1 MPTRH
6 ALRPTTLILA
16 VAAALPAASALPAFA
31 DPVAWKPFAP
41 GIERASIESP
51 GETAAPFRLAAFRI
65 DLARFEPRA
74 VLAKDHGGP
83 IATAEA
89 LADAT
94 GATLVVN
101 GPFFDERDVPLGLL
115 VSSGRRLRPLRKAD
129 WGVLYVA
136 GGRAALL
143 HTTEWK
149 AAPPERVTFAI
160 QVGPRTVVRGR
171 VQRLKPQVARR
182 AAVCV
187 PPGGT
192 SLVVAATDLGVAES
206 NDLARLMAAPA
217 AEGGLGC
224 ADALMMDGGP
234 SAQLSARAGSTRVEV
249 HGGRGVP
256 AAIGFFERR

>member
-1 MPTRH
+1 MPRRPSLRTP
-6 ALRPTTLILA
+6 ALLLVI
-16 VAAALPAASALPAFA
+16 AAALPAAPALPAFA
-31 DPVAWKPFAP
+31 EPVAWKPFVP

-51 GETAAPFRLAAFRI
+51 DSDAVPFRLAAFRI

-74 VLAKDHGGP
+74 VLAKDHGGTV
-83 IATAEA
+83 ATAEA

-94 GATLVVN
+94 GAALVVN

-115 VSSGRRLRPLRKAD
+115 VSSGRQLRPLRKAD

-136 GGRAALL
+136 GARAALL

-149 AAPPERVTFAI
+149 AAPPERVAFAV
-160 QVGPRTVVRGR
+160 QVGPRMVVRGQ

-187 PPGGT
+187 QPGGT

-206 NDLARLMAAPA
+206 NDLARLMAVPA

-234 SAQLSARAGSTRVEV
+234 SAQLSARAGGARIEV